1 MDKVWII
8 NFNEKIEIYKYW
20 GCLYDNIDN
29 EIVDGSAFVSMESG
43 SYDWCLFLKVES

>member
-29 EIVDGSAFVSMESG
+29 EIVDGSAFCFNRVRFLWLMLVFES
-43 SYDWCLFLKVES
+43 